1 MLYIYRRV
9 NINPIVKQLIYI
21 LVPLLMAASF
31 SIGMRQFIDENQ
43 LRLSRYGAVEI
54 KFVQNHI
61 PMPDLLCGNHLQT
74 VQQLGGL
81 WTRMRFHITGH
92 HVDSPPSCRVS
103 GFQHGISLSY
113 PGRISEKYF
122 QTPPALCLVLIFTPA

>member
-54 KFVQNHI
+54 SRPFSSWEV
-61 PMPDLLCGNHLQT
+61 CGRACGST
-74 VQQLGGL
+74 
-81 WTRMRFHITGH
+81 
-92 HVDSPPSCRVS
+92 
-103 GFQHGISLSY
+103 
-113 PGRISEKYF
+113 
-122 QTPPALCLVLIFTPA
+122 